1 MKLQSLKKDLKND
14 HFDESFKSRSNLVQ
28 IIKKDKFI
36 K

>member
-14 HFDESFKSRSNLVQ
+14 YSDDTLRSRLDLIQ